1 MTSYFVTC
9 FALFKMMDYSSN
21 KENSN
26 KNDNNKEILP
36 EDDWRKKLRI
46 IIFGTHT
53 PGGKRFDVILLWAI
67 ILSILTVMLE
77 SVPAIQQE
85 YGDILRIV
93 EWCFTILF
101 TIEYGARIISTS
113 NPLRYIFSFYGIVDL
128 LSILPTY
135 ISLFVA
141 SSSHYLIVIRTLRL
155 LRIFRIFKLT
165 RFVGEAQMLKSAL
178 IASVHKIS
186 VFFIMVLTI
195 VIITGTLMYLIE
207 GPKHG
212 FDSIPRSI
220 YWAVVTLTTV
230 GYGDI
235 APETIAGQFFASF
248 IMILGYTIIAVPTG
262 IVTAEMTK
270 ATRKKL
276 PLKACPSCHHIEHD
290 LQANFCK
297 QCGQKFNL

>member
-1 MTSYFVTC
+1 MYYNS
-9 FALFKMMDYSSN
+9 ADK
-21 KENSN
+21 NSN
-26 KNDNNKEILP
+26 KKDNDQEGG
-36 EDDWRKKLRI
+36 WRKKLRI

-53 PGGKRFDVILLWAI
+53 PAGKRFDVVLLWAI

-77 SVPAIQQE
+77 SVPTIQQE

-101 TIEYGARIISTS
+101 TIEYVTRIISTS
-113 NPLRYIFSFYGIVDL
+113 NPLRYILSFYGIVDL

-165 RFVGEAQMLKSAL
+165 RFVGESQMLKSAL

-186 VFFIMVLTI
+186 VFFMMVLVI

-207 GPKHG
+207 GPNHG

-230 GYGDI
+230 GYGDV
-235 APETIAGQFFASF
+235 APETIGGQFFAAF
-248 IMILGYTIIAVPTG
+248 IMILGYAIIAVPTG

-270 ATRKKL
+270 VNRKKL
-276 PLKACPSCHHIEHD
+276 PSKACPSCHHVEHEV
-290 LQANFCK
+290 QANFCS
-297 QCGQKFNL
+297 QCGQKLNS